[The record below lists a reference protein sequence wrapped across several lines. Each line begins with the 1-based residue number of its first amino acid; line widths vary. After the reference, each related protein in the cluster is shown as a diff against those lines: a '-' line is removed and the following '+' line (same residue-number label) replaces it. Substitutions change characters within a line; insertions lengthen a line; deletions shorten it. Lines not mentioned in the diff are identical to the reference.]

1 MNLPA
6 LRKTYGTRTVLS
18 VGEHICGAG
27 RICAM
32 IGANGSGKSTYL
44 RILAGILRP
53 DEGFLGK
60 PDPPVTVGYMPQHSY
75 AFDLSL
81 KKNLL
86 LNAERNSSKARNKA
100 EQLIREMKLDSLSDR
115 KASRFS
121 GGETQK
127 MALARLL
134 MKDYGLLLLDEPTA
148 SMDMES
154 ALLSEQIIRSY
165 VKRTGCAAILVTHS
179 VAQAYRI
186 ADDLFFLEEGKA
198 AESGACREI
207 LANPQSREL
216 KKYLEF
222 YGMAEGEDRNGRS
235 LP

>member
-1 MNLPA
+1 M
-6 LRKTYGTRTVLS
+6 
-18 VGEHICGAG
+18 
-27 RICAM
+27 
-32 IGANGSGKSTYL
+32 
-44 RILAGILRP
+44 
-53 DEGFLGK
+53 
-60 PDPPVTVGYMPQHSY
+60 
-75 AFDLSL
+75 SL

-154 ALLSEQIIRSY
+154 ALLSEQIIKGY

-186 ADDLFFLEEGKA
+186 AATCSFWRKGKLLSPVRAGKFLRTRKA
-198 AESGACREI
+198 G
-207 LANPQSREL
+207 N
-216 KKYLEF
+216 
-222 YGMAEGEDRNGRS
+222 
-235 LP
+235 